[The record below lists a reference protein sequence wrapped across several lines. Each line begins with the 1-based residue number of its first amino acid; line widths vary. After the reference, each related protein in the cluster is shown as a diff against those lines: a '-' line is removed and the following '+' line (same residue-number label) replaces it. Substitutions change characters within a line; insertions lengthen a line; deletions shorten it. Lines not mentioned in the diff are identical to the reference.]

1 MLHFHASGL
10 LPEHL
15 LTPSS
20 HLSSFDKT
28 DLVMGL
34 PCLPDLEHLLSSRIE
49 CTLLGV
55 ADWASLGRSF
65 AATSN
70 KSPLPLTLSSLFSCF
85 ALLRDITI
93 TWHYI
98 FLLYCLSSS
107 LECHHMKAGVFVCLL
122 LCQWYLP
129 PKFCR
134 DAVKMR
140 AKGKGHWIWSDVKL
154 PMTFTRWFW
163 AKKPDHVGG
172 SRDVEEAVGRISRF
186 FFSLGEYVSILILLH
201 FLAAQLPTLLSLE
214 QSPPLTWC
222 SLYISGHSF
231 SVSFLWF
238 SVLFSLLRTCLLV
251 LPMVNGFPLFRSQL
265 TCLLRTPS
273 SITVSLF
280 DALTSF
286 DLAGPWWDSP
296 FQG

>member
-1 MLHFHASGL
+1 MLHLHASGL

-134 DAVKMR
+134 YAVKMR

-186 FFSLGEYVSILILLH
+186 FFFVRRICFHSY
-201 FLAAQLPTLLSLE
+201 FTPLLSSTVAH
-214 QSPPLTWC
+214 SPLLGTVSSPDLVF
-222 SLYISGHSF
+222 SLYFWPLLLCLISLIF
-231 SVSFLWF
+231 CT
-238 SVLFSLLRTCLLV
+238 VLS
-251 LPMVNGFPLFRSQL
+251 
-265 TCLLRTPS
+265 
-273 SITVSLF
+273 
-280 DALTSF
+280 A
-286 DLAGPWWDSP
+286 
-296 FQG
+296 